1 MKSVEILM
9 AEDSP
14 SDAELAREALKN
26 GMLDINMNVVTDGEE
41 ALDYLFRRGQYK
53 DASRPDLILLD
64 INMPKKSGLEVLA
77 EIKRDEE
84 LKRIP
89 VVILTTSEDE
99 RDIAKSYEHF
109 AACFITKPV
118 NFQSFQEI
126 VGQLKSFWFTI
137 VTLPPKTSN

>member
-1 MKSVEILM
+1 MESVEILM

-14 SDAELAREALKN
+14 SDAELAKEALKN
-26 GMLDINMNVVTDGEE
+26 GMLDVNMNVVTDGEE
-41 ALDYLFRRGQYK
+41 AINYLFRRGEYK
-53 DASRPDLILLD
+53 NAARPDLILLD

-77 EIKRDEE
+77 LIKQDED

-99 RDIAKSYEHF
+99 RDIAKSYEHY

-126 VGQLKSFWFTI
+126 VGPLKSFWFTI
-137 VTLPPKTSN
+137 VTLPPKID

>member
-14 SDAELAREALKN
+14 SDAELAKEALKN
-26 GMLDINMNVVTDGEE
+26 GMLDVCMNIVTDGEE
-41 ALDYLFRRGQYK
+41 AINYLFRKGQYK
-53 DASRPDLILLD
+53 NATRPDLILLD

-77 EIKRDEE
+77 EIKKDED

-89 VVILTTSEDE
+89 VVMLTTSEDE
-99 RDIAKSYEHF
+99 RDIAQSYEQY
-109 AACFITKPV
+109 ASCFITKPV

-126 VGQLKSFWFTI
+126 VRQLKSFWFTI
-137 VTLPPKTSN
+137 VTLPPKSNN

>member
-14 SDAELAREALKN
+14 SDAELAKEALKN
-26 GMLDINMNVVTDGEE
+26 GMLDVNMNVVTDGEE
-41 ALDYLFRRGQYK
+41 AINYLFRRGEYK
-53 DASRPDLILLD
+53 NAARPDLILLD

-77 EIKRDEE
+77 LIKQDED

-99 RDIAKSYEHF
+99 RDIAKSYEHY
-109 AACFITKPV
+109 ASCFITKPV

-137 VTLPPKTSN
+137 VTLPPKID